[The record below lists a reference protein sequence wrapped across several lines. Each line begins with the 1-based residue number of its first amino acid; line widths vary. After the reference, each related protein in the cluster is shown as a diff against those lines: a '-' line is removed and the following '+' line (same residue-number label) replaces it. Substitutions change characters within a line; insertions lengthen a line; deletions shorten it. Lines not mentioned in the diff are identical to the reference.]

1 MGSAAAK
8 QHRLPT
14 AKFRWLHDHLR
25 QLDLAR
31 PEQRHQPLPIPRRV
45 LEPVHS
51 RPYHHASPRDGI
63 AAMSSG
69 DGPPAHALPE
79 QEQPHRVLW
88 NACVVPRHD
97 DRFGRLALRGTG
109 KPLRDRM
116 VLEACLRG
124 IRAATVTGSDY
135 DALTAVM
142 RRGTMAWCSG
152 RPRRRACR

>member
-1 MGSAAAK
+1 MGGAAAK

-14 AKFRWLHDHLR
+14 AKFRLRHDHLR

-31 PEQRHQPLPIPRRV
+31 PEQLHQPLPIPRRV

-51 RPYHHASPRDGI
+51 RAYH
-63 AAMSSG
+63 
-69 DGPPAHALPE
+69 
-79 QEQPHRVLW
+79 
-88 NACVVPRHD
+88 HD

-124 IRAATVTGSDY
+124 IPAATVTGSVY
-135 DALTAVM
+135 DALTALM
-142 RRGTMAWCSG
+142 RRGAMAWCSG